1 MTATPGIPDGVSFSD
16 LQALMANAQTEEQ
29 AQNPV
34 PSDESFQDKVERI
47 AEKHLQAAIDDLDD
61 PMVHKLMV
69 IQALC
74 NFIDWHNHVAQSKF
88 EEGEFD
94 CGAAWLKD
102 AGKFQACLNILFNVT
117 VGPDD
122 FTCNE

>member
-47 AEKHLQAAIDDLDD
+47 ADKYLQAAVEELDD

-74 NFIDWHNHVAQSKF
+74 NFIEWHNKVAEIKF
-88 EEGEFD
+88 EEGEMQQ
-94 CGAAWLKD
+94 GSAWLKD

-117 VGPDD
+117 VGPED
-122 FTCNE
+122 FTAE